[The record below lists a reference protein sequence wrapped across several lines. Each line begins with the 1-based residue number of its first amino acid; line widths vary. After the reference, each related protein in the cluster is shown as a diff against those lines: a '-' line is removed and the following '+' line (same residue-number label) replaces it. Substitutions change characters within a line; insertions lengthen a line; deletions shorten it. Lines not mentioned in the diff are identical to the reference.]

1 MLFRSLTQIS
11 TTNVGVTLNEATGE
25 VTVAPG
31 TPAGNYELVYKI
43 CEILNP
49 ANCDE
54 ATVFVEVTFST
65 IVANDDIGTPVN
77 GYVGAVSV
85 LNVLDNDELNGD
97 PVILEE
103 ITLIQV
109 SSTHPGVMLDPITGN
124 VRVAPGTPAG
134 SYELVYQICEKL
146 NPTNCDEATAFIPVT
161 AAEILAVDDNGVS
174 INGYVGGQSLPN
186 VLVNDLLN
194 GVLVNPLEIILTQIS
209 TTNAGVTLD
218 QATGAVNVAPGTPA
232 GNYEL
237 VYKICEILNPSNC
250 DEATAFVP
258 VTAAAILAVDDT
270 GTPVNGYNGGVSV
283 PNVLVN
289 DLLNGVLV
297 NPLEIILTQIST
309 TNVGVTLNEADRKS
323 VV

>member
-1 MLFRSLTQIS
+1 MLFRSVLLTQIS

-194 GVLVNPLEIILTQIS
+194 GVAVNPLEIELTQIS
-209 TTNAGVTLD
+209 TTNAG
-218 QATGAVNVAPGTPA
+218 
-232 GNYEL
+232 
-237 VYKICEILNPSNC
+237 EIGRASC
-250 DEATAFVP
+250 RERV
-258 VTAAAILAVDDT
+258 
-270 GTPVNGYNGGVSV
+270 
-283 PNVLVN
+283 
-289 DLLNGVLV
+289 
-297 NPLEIILTQIST
+297 
-309 TNVGVTLNEADRKS
+309 
-323 VV
+323 